1 MAQMKIDFRKEI
13 DPWCKYD
20 PKILACDG
28 THVGLSLRHLNLQNP
43 YHKDRLQGRNN
54 TTSQKVSTALYSRS
68 HILELM
74 NNYLSCSTNI
84 IFLNL
89 IS

>member
-28 THVGLSLRHLNLQNP
+28 THIGLSLRNLDLPNP
-43 YHKDRLQGRNN
+43 ITQSDDHTVITPNHKR
-54 TTSQKVSTALYSRS
+54 
-68 HILELM
+68 
-74 NNYLSCSTNI
+74 
-84 IFLNL
+84 
-89 IS
+89 